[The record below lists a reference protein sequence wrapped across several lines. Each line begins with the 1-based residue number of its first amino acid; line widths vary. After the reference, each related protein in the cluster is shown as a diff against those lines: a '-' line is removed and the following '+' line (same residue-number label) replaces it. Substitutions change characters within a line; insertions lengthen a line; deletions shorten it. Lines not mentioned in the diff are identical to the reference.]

1 MTGEEQIYLLLEFQC
16 CKQGRTLLLANI
28 LANTTVVASLD
39 CYPKISARL

>member
-28 LANTTVVASLD
+28 LANTTVAASPD
-39 CYPKISARL
+39 YCPKIVAGL